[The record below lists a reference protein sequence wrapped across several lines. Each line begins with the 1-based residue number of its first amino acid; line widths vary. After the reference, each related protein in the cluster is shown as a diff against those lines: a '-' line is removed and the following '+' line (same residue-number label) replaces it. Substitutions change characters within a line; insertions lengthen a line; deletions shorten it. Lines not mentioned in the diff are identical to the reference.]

1 MPRPTVSEASPEP
14 ANNFVV
20 HNTVKVQ
27 MILSEHKRRWAEI
40 KFYYICLDLYH
51 IRHNMMDVIL
61 MIEVVSQIA
70 ETNFKTL
77 KIVASKM
84 MGDPTYLPHR
94 DEVVSLAFAMKMSKT
109 DISKLFEISR
119 STVNTILNSERNR
132 IHIPF
137 PQFEINEDEEM
148 YKFCEIY
155 DEVKKAGV

>member
-1 MPRPTVSEASPEP
+1 
-14 ANNFVV
+14 
-20 HNTVKVQ
+20 
-27 MILSEHKRRWAEI
+27 
-40 KFYYICLDLYH
+40 
-51 IRHNMMDVIL
+51 
-61 MIEVVSQIA
+61 
-70 ETNFKTL
+70 
-77 KIVASKM
+77 M